1 MYLLILFLP
10 LLGSITA
17 GFFGRKL
24 GSSGAQLTS
33 IVCLGSAAV
42 LALISFYEIAIC
54 NSPVSISLG
63 SWINSDILT
72 INWLF
77 YFDQLTVTMLVIV
90 SVVSLAVHI
99 YSIYYM
105 TGEPHQ
111 QRFFSYLSL
120 FTFFMLVLVSGG
132 NYLVLFLGWEGIG
145 VSSYLLINYY
155 FTRLASNKAAILA
168 FNQNR
173 VGDWILSV
181 GFFAIIAI
189 FGSLDFDV
197 VFSLAPSI
205 NPNLITLICVL
216 LFIGAGAK
224 SSVLGLHSWLPGS
237 MEAPTPVS
245 SLLHAATL
253 VTAGLYLLIRSS
265 PLLEYSPTVLTIITI
280 MGALTAIFAATSGLL
295 QNDIKR
301 IIAFS
306 TISQLGYC
314 FIAIGLSQY
323 NVALFHT
330 LTHSCFKA
338 LLFLGAGCVIHSM
351 NNQQDVRKLGGL
363 IGFLP
368 FVYTVMLIG
377 SLSLMAL
384 PWLSGFFSK
393 DLILELA
400 FGTYTI
406 KGYIA
411 WTFGTI
417 TAGITAFYSFRLITL
432 TFLGIPTAPL
442 KSYNNVHEPSIS
454 AIISLVFLALC
465 SIFLGYFTSDAF
477 VGVGS
482 DFLGNSVF
490 LHPNNIAIVEAEFAL
505 PLLIK
510 LAPAILTILGAF
522 SAVILYLK
530 FPNFLFN
537 LTNNK
542 LGRSLYTFLN
552 GKYLLDILLNAFI
565 IRGGLNLGYTLS
577 KYLDRG
583 ALEYIGPNGLSLLN
597 YNLSSKL
604 NKLDDG
610 VITNYVSYML
620 ISILFINILLFTYF
634 ITNFENIFNFNNNL
648 YFDNYNFNSSVF
660 NNLGSFP
667 IFSTNITQNFTL
679 EDLIANDFYF
689 NTNEILWTYNNN
701 SNNFFISLLNG
712 QNLYLSNF
720 ISSKYSTHFLV
731 FFVSL
736 IFLFLSKGSHK
747 SINK

>member
-17 GFFGRKL
+17 GLFGRKL
-24 GSSGAQLTS
+24 GSSGAQFTS
-33 IVCLGSAAV
+33 IACLGFAAV

-54 NSPVSISLG
+54 DSPVSINLG

-77 YFDQLTVTMLVIV
+77 YFDQLTATMLVIV

-155 FTRLASNKAAILA
+155 YTRLASNKAAILA

-205 NPNLITLICVL
+205 NPNLITFICVL

-224 SSVLGLHSWLPGS
+224 SSVIGLHSWLPGS

-265 PLLEYSPTVLTIITI
+265 PLLEYSPTVLAIITI

-338 LLFLGAGCVIHSM
+338 LLFLGAGCVIHAM

-363 IGFLP
+363 IAFLP

-393 DLILELA
+393 DLILEMA
-400 FGTYTI
+400 YGTYTI

-411 WTFGTI
+411 WTFGTL

-432 TFLGIPTAPL
+432 TFLGVPAAPV

-454 AIISLVFLALC
+454 AIISLVFLAVC

-477 VGVGS
+477 VGIGS
-482 DFLGNSVF
+482 DFLGNSIF
-490 LHPNNIAIVEAEFAL
+490 LHPNNIAVVEAEFAL
-505 PLLIK
+505 PVTIK
-510 LAPAILTILGAF
+510 LLPAILTLLGAF
-522 SAVILYLK
+522 SAFILYLK
-530 FPNFLFN
+530 FPNFLFK
-537 LTNNK
+537 LTNNN
-542 LGRSLYTFLN
+542 LGRNLYTFFN
-552 GKYLLDILLNAFI
+552 GKYLLDIILNAYV
-565 IRGGLNLGYTLS
+565 IRGGLSLGYTIS

-583 ALEYIGPNGLSLLN
+583 ALEYLGPNGLSLLN
-597 YNLSSKL
+597 YNLSAKL
-604 NKLDDG
+604 NKMDDG
-610 VITNYVSYML
+610 VITNYISYMI
-620 ISILFINILLFTYF
+620 ISFLFINLLLFTF
-634 ITNFENIFNFNNNL
+634 LITNFESVFNLNNNIDFGG
-648 YFDNYNFNSSVF
+648 YTYSQSVI
-660 NNLGSFP
+660 NNLGSLPVFNTH
-667 IFSTNITQNFTL
+667 FTQNITL
-679 EDLIANDFYF
+679 EELIANDFYF
-689 NTNEILWTYNNN
+689 NANEILWANNN
-701 SNNFFISLLNG
+701 TNNFFISLLNDKS
-712 QNLYLSNF
+712 NYLSNF
-720 ISSKYSTHFLV
+720 ITSPYSTHWLV
-731 FFVSL
+731 FFTSL
-736 IFLFLSKGSHK
+736 IFLVLAK
-747 SINK
+747 SNTKKVNN

>member
-17 GFFGRKL
+17 GLFGRKL
-24 GSSGAQLTS
+24 GSSGAQFTS

-54 NSPVSISLG
+54 NSPVTINLG

-77 YFDQLTVTMLVIV
+77 YFDQLTATMLVIV

-120 FTFFMLVLVSGG
+120 FTFFMLVLVAGG

-155 FTRLASNKAAILA
+155 YTRLASNKAAILA

-173 VGDWILSV
+173 VGDWVLSV

-189 FGSLDFDV
+189 FGSLDFDI

-265 PLLEYSPTVLTIITI
+265 PLLEYSPTVLSIITI

-323 NVALFHT
+323 NIALFHT

-338 LLFLGAGCVIHSM
+338 LLFLGAGCVIHAM

-393 DLILELA
+393 DLILEMA
-400 FGTYTI
+400 FGTYTV

-411 WTFGTI
+411 WTFGTL

-432 TFLGIPTAPL
+432 TFLGVPAAPV

-477 VGVGS
+477 VGIGS
-482 DFLGNSVF
+482 DFLGNSIFV
-490 LHPNNIAIVEAEFAL
+490 HPNNIAVVEAEFAL
-505 PLLIK
+505 PLIIK
-510 LAPAILTILGAF
+510 LAPAILTLLGAF
-522 SAVILYLK
+522 AAFILYLK
-530 FPNFLFN
+530 FPKLLFN

-542 LGRSLYTFLN
+542 LGRNLYTFLN
-552 GKYLLDILLNAFI
+552 GKYLLDILLNSYI
-565 IRGGLNLGYTLS
+565 IRGGMGLGYTLS

-583 ALEYIGPNGLSLLN
+583 AFEYVGPNGLSILN
-597 YNLSSKL
+597 YNLSAKL

-610 VITNYVSYML
+610 IITNYVSTMV

-634 ITNFENIFNFNNNL
+634 ITNFESI
-648 YFDNYNFNSSVF
+648 YNFNSNIFINNSQF
-660 NNLGSFP
+660 GSSALNNLGSFSA
-667 IFSTNITQNFTL
+667 FSTYFTQNFTL
-679 EDLIANDFYF
+679 DELVSNNFYF
-689 NTNEILWTYNNN
+689 TPNEILWTYNNTGTD
-701 SNNFFISLLNG
+701 SFFVSLLNDKS
-712 QNLYLSNF
+712 LYLSNF
-720 ISSKYSTHFLV
+720 ITSQYSTHWLV
-731 FFVSL
+731 MFSCL
-736 IFLFLSKGSHK
+736 IFFFLLKPSAKIK
-747 SINK
+747 

>member
-1 MYLLILFLP
+1 M
-10 LLGSITA
+10 
-17 GFFGRKL
+17 
-24 GSSGAQLTS
+24 
-33 IVCLGSAAV
+33 
-42 LALISFYEIAIC
+42 
-54 NSPVSISLG
+54 
-63 SWINSDILT
+63 
-72 INWLF
+72 
-77 YFDQLTVTMLVIV
+77 
-90 SVVSLAVHI
+90 
-99 YSIYYM
+99 
-105 TGEPHQ
+105 
-111 QRFFSYLSL
+111 
-120 FTFFMLVLVSGG
+120 
-132 NYLVLFLGWEGIG
+132 
-145 VSSYLLINYY
+145 
-155 FTRLASNKAAILA
+155 
-168 FNQNR
+168 
-173 VGDWILSV
+173 
-181 GFFAIIAI
+181 
-189 FGSLDFDV
+189 
-197 VFSLAPSI
+197 
-205 NPNLITLICVL
+205 
-216 LFIGAGAK
+216 FIGAGAK

-265 PLLEYSPTVLTIITI
+265 PLLEYSPTVLAIITI

-411 WTFGTI
+411 WTFGTL

-432 TFLGIPTAPL
+432 TFLGIPAAPV
-442 KSYNNVHEPSIS
+442 KSYNNIHEPSIS

-465 SIFLGYFTSDAF
+465 SIYLGYFMSDAF

-482 DFLGNSVF
+482 DFLGNSIF

-505 PLLIK
+505 PLIIK
-510 LAPAILTILGAF
+510 LAPAILTLFGAF
-522 SAVILYLK
+522 SAIILYLK
-530 FPNFLFN
+530 FPNLLFN
-537 LTNNK
+537 LTNNR
-542 LGRSLYTFLN
+542 LGRSLYTFFN
-552 GKYLLDILLNAFI
+552 GKYLLDILLNAYV
-565 IRGGLNLGYTLS
+565 IRGGLSLGYTIS

-583 ALEYIGPNGLSLLN
+583 ALEYVGPNGLSLLN
-597 YNLSSKL
+597 YNLSAKL

-610 VITNYVSYML
+610 VITNYISYMIIL
-620 ISILFINILLFTYF
+620 FLFINLLLFTYF
-634 ITNFENIFNFNNNL
+634 ISNHDNIFNISTNIIFDGHVFNQG
-648 YFDNYNFNSSVF
+648 SF
-660 NNLGSFP
+660 NNLGAFQTLSFD
-667 IFSTNITQNFTL
+667 FTKNVTL
-679 EDLIANDFYF
+679 DQLIAEGFYF
-689 NTNEILWTYNNN
+689 APNEILGINNN
-701 SNNFFISLLNG
+701 QGENNQFFISLLN
-712 QNLYLSNF
+712 NNSLYLSNF
-720 ISSKYSTHFLV
+720 VTSQYSTHWIVLFT
-731 FFVSL
+731 SL
-736 IFLFLSKGSHK
+736 IFLFLSKTSHK
-747 SINK
+747 SIAK